1 MTMKKEEQASE
12 NSQQIAE
19 LQQTIR
25 ELKDEMDLVKRRST
39 EKEEFYKL
47 HLENLNDVVF
57 SINNEGNFTYISS
70 AIEHFTG
77 YLPEEVIGTSFSKY
91 IYPDDL
97 PGLIEDM
104 DRTIKGEHKP
114 YMFRVIAKSGKI
126 THVHTSSKVM
136 IKDGEITGL
145 NGIMVN
151 IDRLKKVEFE
161 LMKEKEKAQHYLN
174 VSNVIFVAI
183 DRNQKITLINRKAE
197 EILEYSENEI
207 LGKNW
212 FDLFISE
219 DISEEMKDIFNKI
232 MAKDAE
238 IFEYHENPIIVRSG
252 HERIISW
259 HNSLLYD
266 SKGYITGV
274 LASGIDV
281 TEKKI
286 AEKEL
291 ISAKLEAETANQ
303 AKTTFIANMSHE
315 LRTPLNAVI
324 GFSEI
329 LLERKFGD
337 VNERQEKYLLNINSS
352 GKRLL
357 DAFNLM
363 LELSKIESEVFELEY
378 NTIEVTEFINGL
390 REHFV
395 PIIREKQQ
403 ELSFVINTDVKY
415 IIIDI
420 EKVEHSITHL
430 IENASKFSQN
440 GGSIEVEVHDTGKD
454 IVFEIS
460 DKGIGISEENI
471 DRLFNPFTQIDS
483 SSTRAHGGMGLGL
496 CLAKKQS
503 ELHGGSLSVSSELNK
518 GSTFTFTIP
527 IKPEIKK

>member
-1 MTMKKEEQASE
+1 MKKEDQASE
-12 NSQQIAE
+12 DSQQIADLE
-19 LQQTIR
+19 QTIR
-25 ELKDEMDLVKRRST
+25 ELKNEIDLVKRGFT

-57 SINNEGNFTYISS
+57 SIDNEGNFTYISP
-70 AIEHFTG
+70 AIENFTD
-77 YLPEEVIGTSFSKY
+77 YIPEEVIGTSFTKY
-91 IYPDDL
+91 IHPEDL

-114 YMFRVIAKSGKI
+114 YMFRVIAKSGKT
-126 THVHTSSKVM
+126 THVHTSSKVI
-136 IKDGEITGL
+136 IKDGGITGL
-145 NGIMVN
+145 SGIMVN

-174 VSNVIFVAI
+174 VSNVIFIAI
-183 DRNQKITLINRKAE
+183 DRFQNITLMNRKAE
-197 EILEYSENEI
+197 EVLGYSENEI

-219 DISEEMKDIFNKI
+219 EISEELKEIFSQI
-232 MAKDAE
+232 IAGE
-238 IFEYHENPIIVRSG
+238 VELFEYHDNPVVTRSG
-252 HERIISW
+252 QERIISW

-266 SKGYITGV
+266 SNGHITGL

-291 ISAKLEAETANQ
+291 LSAKLEAETANQ
-303 AKTTFIANMSHE
+303 AKTIFIANMSHE

-337 VNERQEKYLLNINSS
+337 INERQEKYLSNINSS

-378 NTIEVTEFINGL
+378 NTIEVSEFINGL

-395 PIIREKQQ
+395 PMIREKQQ
-403 ELSFVINTDVKY
+403 ELSFDVNTDVKY
-415 IIIDI
+415 MVVDI
-420 EKVEHSITHL
+420 EKLKHSIAHL
-430 IENASKFSQN
+430 IENASKFSQTD
-440 GGSIEVEVHDTGKD
+440 SPIKVEVHDTGKD

-471 DRLFNPFTQIDS
+471 DKLFDPFTQIDS
-483 SSTRAHGGMGLGL
+483 SSTRTYGGMGLGL
-496 CLAKKQS
+496 CLAKKHS
-503 ELHGGSLSVSSELNK
+503 EMHGGSLSVSSELNK